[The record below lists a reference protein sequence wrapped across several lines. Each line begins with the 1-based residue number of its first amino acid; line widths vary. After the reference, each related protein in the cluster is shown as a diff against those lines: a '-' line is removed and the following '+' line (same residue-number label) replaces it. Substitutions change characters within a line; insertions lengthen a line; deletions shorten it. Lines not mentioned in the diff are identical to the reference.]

1 MDPRD
6 AEETRYIERIKT
18 MQLNIIQKR
27 KYAYAF
33 SILATGVAIA
43 CIIIW
48 GLRLGIDFKGG
59 TLMEV
64 RFAESAVPTAD
75 TVREKL
81 GSVELQSLTVQ
92 PTAER
97 GMLLRY
103 LASDETANSKV
114 LAALKTIDPK
124 IEQLRVDFVGASVS
138 GQMTRQAFTGTLL
151 ALLGIALYIAWAFR
165 RVAYPVTSWEY
176 GAGAIIALAHDI
188 IITIGVFSVLGHFY
202 GIEVGVPF
210 IAALLTILG
219 YSVNDTIVVYDRVRE
234 NLLRART
241 GTDFEVIVNRSLN
254 ETLVRSVNT
263 SLTVIIV
270 LIAVAVWG
278 GESVRWFAVA
288 LLVGV
293 GFGTYSSIFVA
304 SALLV
309 SRFKMKYPK
318 TVTSV

>member
-1 MDPRD
+1 
-6 AEETRYIERIKT
+6 
-18 MQLNIIQKR
+18 MQLDIIQKR

-33 SILATGVAIA
+33 SILVTGAAIA
-43 CIIIW
+43 CIAIY

-64 RFAESAVPTAD
+64 RFTEATAPTAD
-75 TVREKL
+75 TIREKL
-81 GSVELQSLTVQ
+81 SVLELQSLTVQ

-97 GMLLRY
+97 GMLMRY
-103 LASDETANSKV
+103 LASDDTTNEKV
-114 LAALKTIDPK
+114 FGAMKEIDPAAA
-124 IEQLRVDFVGASVS
+124 QLRVDFIGASVS
-138 GQMTRQAFTGTLL
+138 NQMQRQAFTGTLL

-188 IITIGVFSVLGHFY
+188 VITVGAFALLGHFY
-202 GIEVGVPF
+202 GVEVGVPF

-234 NLLRART
+234 NLLRSRT

-270 LIAVAVWG
+270 LIAVVVLG

-288 LLVGV
+288 LLIGV
-293 GFGTYSSIFVA
+293 GFGTYSSIFIA

-309 SRFKMKYPK
+309 TRFKMKFPETIK
-318 TVTSV
+318 ERVS

>member
-1 MDPRD
+1 
-6 AEETRYIERIKT
+6 

-27 KYAYAF
+27 KYAYVF

-43 CIIIW
+43 CIITW

-81 GSVELQSLTVQ
+81 SEIALQSLTVQ

-103 LASDETANSKV
+103 LASDETTNDQV

-124 IEQLRVDFVGASVS
+124 VEQLRVDFIGASVS
-138 GQMTRQAFTGTLL
+138 DQMKRQAFTGTLL
-151 ALLGIALYIAWAFR
+151 ALIGIALYIAWAFR

-202 GIEVGVPF
+202 GVEVGVPF

-241 GTDFEVIVNRSLN
+241 GTDFEIIVNRSLN

-309 SRFKMKYPK
+309 SRFKMKFPEK
-318 TVTSV
+318 SNA